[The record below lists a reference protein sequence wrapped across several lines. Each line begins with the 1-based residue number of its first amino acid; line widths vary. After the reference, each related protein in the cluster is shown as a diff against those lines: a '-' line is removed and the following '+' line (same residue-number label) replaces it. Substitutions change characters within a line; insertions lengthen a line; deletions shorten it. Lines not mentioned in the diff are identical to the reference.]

1 MRRSIGMLV
10 LALAALTGCV
20 GMASAPSTNGA
31 AFAGGKEIHVVRHLQ
46 KAAGEDPALTS
57 EGAVAA
63 MRLADLLADKG
74 IVAIFAT
81 PTRRTMETGAP
92 LANRLGITITPY
104 DPRDPDTLVR
114 AISSLKGSVLVI
126 GHSNTV
132 PDLVGRL
139 GGWQVPELTEQDY
152 GTLFTID
159 ETGEVRS
166 REIG

>member
-1 MRRSIGMLV
+1 MRRSIRMLV
-10 LALAALTGCV
+10 LALTALTGCV
-20 GMASAPSTNGA
+20 GMSSAPSTDGG

-57 EGAVAA
+57 EGGVAA
-63 MRLADLLADKG
+63 IRLADLLADKG
-74 IVAIFAT
+74 VVAIFAT

-92 LANRLGITITPY
+92 LANRLGIMITPY
-104 DPRDPDTLVR
+104 DPRDPDALVS
-114 AISSLKGSVLVI
+114 AISSLQGSVLVI

-132 PDLVGRL
+132 PDLVERL
-139 GGWQVPELTEQDY
+139 GGRQVPELTEQDY

-159 ETGEVRS
+159 EAGQVRS